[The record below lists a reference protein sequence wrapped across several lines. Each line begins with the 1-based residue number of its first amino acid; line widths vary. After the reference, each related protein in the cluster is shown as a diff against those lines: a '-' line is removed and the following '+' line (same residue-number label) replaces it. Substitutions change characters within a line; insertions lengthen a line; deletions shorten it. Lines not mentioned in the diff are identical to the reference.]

1 MSAWTV
7 WLLAGLALAIAEAL
21 LPGAFLIWIGLAAAG
36 TGLVT
41 LAADL
46 RFELQVV
53 VFAVLAAGSLAVG
66 LRLRRHRPHL
76 NTRHAGLAGRTA
88 TALAFHGREGRVRLG
103 DSDWAARLPADAA
116 TPAPGA
122 TLRVV
127 DVDGTV
133 LIVRPET

>member
-46 RFELQVV
+46 RFELQVI
-53 VFAVLAAGSLAVG
+53 VFAVLAAGSLAAG
-66 LRLRRHRPHL
+66 LRLRRQRPHL

-88 TALAFHGREGRVRLG
+88 TALAFRGREGRVRLG
-103 DSDWAARLPADAA
+103 DSDWAARLPPDA
-116 TPAPGA
+116 TEPAPGA
-122 TLRVV
+122 VLRVV

>member
-21 LPGAFLIWIGLAAAG
+21 LPGAFLIWIGIAAAG

-46 RFELQVV
+46 RFELQVIA
-53 VFAVLAAGSLAVG
+53 FAVLAAGALTTG
-66 LRLRRHRPHL
+66 LRLRRHRPVL

-88 TALAFHGREGRVRLG
+88 TALAFRGREGGSV
-103 DSDWAARLPADAA
+103 WATAIGRRGYRRTPPNPR
-116 TPAPGA
+116 PAPCCA
-122 TLRVV
+122 WWMSTA
-127 DVDGTV
+127 
-133 LIVRPET
+133 PC

>member
-46 RFELQVV
+46 RFELQVIL
-53 VFAVLAAGSLAVG
+53 FAVLAAGSLAAG
-66 LRLRRHRPHL
+66 LRLRRQRSHL

-88 TALAFHGREGRVRLG
+88 TALAFRGREGRVRLG
-103 DSDWAARLPADAA
+103 DSDWAARLPPDA
-116 TPAPGA
+116 TEPAPGA
-122 TLRVV
+122 VLRVV

>member
-7 WLLAGLALAIAEAL
+7 WLLAGLALAIAEAMV
-21 LPGAFLIWIGLAAAG
+21 PGAFLIWIGLAATG

-41 LAADL
+41 LGGDL

-53 VFAVLAAGSLAVG
+53 AFAVLAAISLAAG

-88 TALAFHGREGRVRLG
+88 TALTFRGREGRVRLG
-103 DSDWAARLPADAA
+103 DSDWAARLSQDA
-116 TPAPGA
+116 PEPEPGA
-122 TLRVV
+122 VLRVV